1 MDALKLVPGSESR
14 GDGHWS
20 ADDYDVVLVDTGETV
35 GRIYARTSA
44 GMGER
49 DWWWGLAFP
58 HTINA
63 WQPYYGLAES
73 KEAAK
78 QAFAERW
85 RA

>member
-1 MDALKLVPGSESR
+1 MV
-14 GDGHWS
+14 
-20 ADDYDVVLVDTGETV
+20 V

-44 GMGER
+44 GTGQR

-58 HTINA
+58 FTLNA
-63 WQPYYGLAES
+63 ERPLYGLADS

-85 RA
+85 RATPENEARPARSDS